1 MNRTISL
8 FFRILK
14 SIIGKHYYPLLLN
27 LMHYKKKTFRGHSL
41 ESNIKYLDEIIYDLN
56 INSLLDFGCGKP
68 IFYNPSPYKKELE
81 IYLYDPYYYK
91 FRTAQ
96 SKKYDLVIATDVMEH
111 IEKNNVNNV
120 IQKITSYAKK
130 AIYLS
135 ICTRPAKKK
144 LPDGRN
150 AHINI
155 MNNLQWIKIIK
166 KHKKKDF
173 KIFIRFDEN
182 TKLNII

>member
-1 MNRTISL
+1 
-8 FFRILK
+8 
-14 SIIGKHYYPLLLN
+14 
-27 LMHYKKKTFRGHSL
+27 MHCKKNAFKGHSL
-41 ESNIKYLDEIIYDLN
+41 ENNIKYLDKIIYDLS
-56 INSLLDFGCGKP
+56 INSLMDFGCGKP

-91 FRTAQ
+91 YRVAPL
-96 SKKYDLVIATDVMEH
+96 KKYDLVIATDVMEH

-120 IQKITSYAKK
+120 IQQIISYAKK

-144 LPDGRN
+144 LPDGSN
-150 AHINI
+150 AHVNI
-155 MNNLQWIKIIK
+155 MSNLQWIKIITK
-166 KHKKKDF
+166 FKKKDL

-182 TKLNII
+182 SKLNII